1 MGDHFRRLDLFRL
14 HQRHR
19 GAHIVSI
26 TAGGADVVGK
36 GVVHVVEVDRGAEL
50 LILGASKE
58 IQAAVR
64 SQQRGG
70 QGDQLF
76 VWHKHEDIVE
86 AMAAAER
93 QQRIA
98 TGLMAVEVVDQRL
111 RLRGVMTA
119 GVAELRL
126 IGIGHYQ

>member
-1 MGDHFRRLDLFRL
+1 M
-14 HQRHR
+14 
-19 GAHIVSI
+19 
-26 TAGGADVVGK
+26 GK

-86 AMAAAER
+86 AMAGLLVSVTTSSE
-93 QQRIA
+93 
-98 TGLMAVEVVDQRL
+98 GLMGPCSA
-111 RLRGVMTA
+111 
-119 GVAELRL
+119 
-126 IGIGHYQ
+126 

>member
-50 LILGASKE
+50 LILGG
-58 IQAAVR
+58 
-64 SQQRGG
+64 QQRNSGSRP
-70 QGDQLF
+70 
-76 VWHKHEDIVE
+76 EP
-86 AMAAAER
+86 
-93 QQRIA
+93 A
-98 TGLMAVEVVDQRL
+98 TRRPG
-111 RLRGVMTA
+111 
-119 GVAELRL
+119 
-126 IGIGHYQ
+126 

>member
-1 MGDHFRRLDLFRL
+1 M
-14 HQRHR
+14 
-19 GAHIVSI
+19 
-26 TAGGADVVGK
+26 GK

-64 SQQRGG
+64 GQQRGG

-76 VWHKHEDIVE
+76 VGHKHEDIVE

>member
-1 MGDHFRRLDLFRL
+1 
-14 HQRHR
+14 
-19 GAHIVSI
+19 
-26 TAGGADVVGK
+26 
-36 GVVHVVEVDRGAEL
+36 
-50 LILGASKE
+50 
-58 IQAAVR
+58 
-64 SQQRGG
+64 
-70 QGDQLF
+70 
-76 VWHKHEDIVE
+76 
-86 AMAAAER
+86 MAAAER

>member
-1 MGDHFRRLDLFRL
+1 MASPIPEAPPVTIMTLDVYKR
-14 HQRHR
+14 Q
-19 GAHIVSI
+19 
-26 TAGGADVVGK
+26 
-36 GVVHVVEVDRGAEL
+36 
-50 LILGASKE
+50 
-58 IQAAVR
+58 
-64 SQQRGG
+64 
-70 QGDQLF
+70 
-76 VWHKHEDIVE
+76 HEDIVE

-111 RLRGVMTA
+111 RIRGVMTA